1 MIYGIL
7 CSIIIVVITIV
18 LAVINVKKEPRIICN
33 YDCKYCK
40 EKDVCG
46 IRRKHENFK

>member
-1 MIYGIL
+1 MICAIAY
-7 CSIIIVVITIV
+7 SIIIIGITIV

-46 IRRKHENFK
+46 IRRKDENV

>member
-1 MIYGIL
+1 MIIEIVYSL
-7 CSIIIVVITIV
+7 IIIGITIG

-33 YDCKYCK
+33 YNCKTCK

-46 IRRKHENFK
+46 IRRKHENLE